1 MELIGLITTLTGN
14 YTFSGNVTFNGTT
27 TYVNTTELNIGDN
40 IIVLNADETS
50 TPSQS
55 AGIEIERGTETNA
68 TLLWDETD
76 DRWEANGEEILTRDK
91 AYSPINTVTTSS
103 TLALTDAGDFLKCT
117 NSTAITITI
126 PTNTAVAF
134 TVGTEIIITQYGA
147 GTVTIAHDTGVNMNS
162 LDSND
167 QIAGQYGSATLKKIG
182 TDEWI
187 LVGALTASA

>member
-1 MELIGLITTLTGN
+1 MELIGLITLTGN

-76 DRWEANGEEILTRDK
+76 DRWEANGEEI
-91 AYSPINTVTTSS
+91 N
-103 TLALTDAGDFLKCT
+103 
-117 NSTAITITI
+117 
-126 PTNTAVAF
+126 
-134 TVGTEIIITQYGA
+134 
-147 GTVTIAHDTGVNMNS
+147 
-162 LDSND
+162 
-167 QIAGQYGSATLKKIG
+167 
-182 TDEWI
+182 
-187 LVGALTASA
+187 

>member
-1 MELIGLITTLTGN
+1 MQLYYGMKPMIDGKLMEKKFSLEIK
-14 YTFSGNVTFNGTT
+14 YTV
-27 TYVNTTELNIGDN
+27 
-40 IIVLNADETS
+40 
-50 TPSQS
+50 
-55 AGIEIERGTETNA
+55 
-68 TLLWDETD
+68 
-76 DRWEANGEEILTRDK
+76 
-91 AYSPINTVTTSS
+91 PINTVTTSS

-117 NSTAITITI
+117 NETAITITI

>member
-1 MELIGLITTLTGN
+1 MIDGKLMEKK
-14 YTFSGNVTFNGTT
+14 
-27 TYVNTTELNIGDN
+27 
-40 IIVLNADETS
+40 
-50 TPSQS
+50 
-55 AGIEIERGTETNA
+55 
-68 TLLWDETD
+68 
-76 DRWEANGEEILTRDK
+76 LTRDK